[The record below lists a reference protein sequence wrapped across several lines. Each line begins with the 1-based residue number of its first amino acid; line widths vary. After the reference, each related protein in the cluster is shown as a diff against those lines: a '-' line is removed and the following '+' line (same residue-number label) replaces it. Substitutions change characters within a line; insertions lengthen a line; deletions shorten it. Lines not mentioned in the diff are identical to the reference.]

1 MTVTTT
7 NNGIPLQGLGDSLN
21 AWGIDSANGLN
32 NALSLLEKLCSGVET
47 VSLTGNVTLT
57 TTAKAD
63 NQARNIGFI
72 LTDGGLSAAPTI
84 TVPSIEGV
92 YLVYNAGSTY
102 AVTLTCSGSATT
114 ASCGAGLMTVVLSD
128 GTDCFAVTP
137 RLDQISAPTSSVS
150 MNSQKITSLA
160 TGTASTDAVNVSQMN
175 TAIASAGVPASSGAV
190 LISANDTTAKY
201 LVDAIVAGEGLSE
214 TEDNDGADETLTL
227 AVDINGTTAGTTTA
241 AGDKVLIYDAS
252 AGALRAV
259 TLANLFALMFGNVDM
274 NGNTITLDAVTL
286 SGTVSAAD
294 QLIQR
299 PKFQDVSETV
309 VTANSTTT
317 YTCNLESGN
326 VFKITLTGNCTFTFS
341 NPPATGSY
349 GAFRLELIQ
358 DGTGSRSAT
367 WPASVDWPSG
377 SAPTLTSTATTGKDV
392 LFFETT
398 DGGTTWLG
406 YASGQDFQ

>member
-1 MTVTTT
+1 MATVSISDTSPRVQYSVSATPTTGPFTVSFPFFDLDDLVVYDGETLLVRTTDYTVAGTAVDDGYSGGTVTLVSNTSNTT
-7 NNGIPLQGLGDSLN
+7 ITILRDIPVERTTDFPTSGYFSVAALNTALDKIFAILQQIETGVARTLRLKDTAGNSVTLTVDDPEAGKVLEWNSSGTGIQNSTISLSEVGTSATNAAASASAASTSATAAATSATASAASATSASASATAAAASAASAAGIGGPASSTDNTWPRFDGTAGDQIQAGTWVEN
-21 AWGIDSANGLN
+21 DS
-32 NALSLLEKLCSGVET
+32 
-47 VSLTGNVTLT
+47 GNVT
-57 TTAKAD
+57 A
-63 NQARNIGFI
+63 
-72 LTDGGLSAAPTI
+72 GG
-84 TVPSIEGV
+84 
-92 YLVYNAGSTY
+92 
-102 AVTLTCSGSATT
+102 TL
-114 ASCGAGLMTVVLSD
+114 
-128 GTDCFAVTP
+128 
-137 RLDQISAPTSSVS
+137 
-150 MNSQKITSLA
+150 
-160 TGTASTDAVNVSQMN
+160 
-175 TAIASAGVPASSGAV
+175 
-190 LISANDTTAKY
+190 
-201 LVDAIVAGEGLSE
+201 
-214 TEDNDGADETLTL
+214 
-227 AVDINGTTAGTTTA
+227 
-241 AGDKVLIYDAS
+241 
-252 AGALRAV
+252 
-259 TLANLFALMFGNVDM
+259 DM
-274 NGNTITLDAVTL
+274 NGYTITLDAVTL

-406 YASGQDFQ
+406 YVSGQDFQ